1 MTLPIKRR
9 NLIIIIVVIVAAAV
23 VVGGIFGFNAYKKA
37 KEKEYFSNMS
47 DISYE
52 MLSSAAEA
60 ETAGGL
66 VVNVWHNA
74 IWENRDSKTNRYT
87 MKNGKF
93 VDDFNDALSALYTDK
108 DFAKNIAEI
117 KADQAEIDDLM
128 QKLKNPPK
136 KYQSAYNALKEY
148 YDDYTKF
155 ANLVINPSGSLQ
167 TFSANF
173 NAYDTQVLNSYN
185 EMKFYLE

>member
-60 ETAGGL
+60 ETAA
-66 VVNVWHNA
+66 VP
-74 IWENRDSKTNRYT
+74 
-87 MKNGKF
+87 
-93 VDDFNDALSALYTDK
+93 DK
-108 DFAKNIAEI
+108 IA
-117 KADQAEIDDLM
+117 AA
-128 QKLKNPPK
+128 
-136 KYQSAYNALKEY
+136 AA
-148 YDDYTKF
+148 
-155 ANLVINPSGSLQ
+155 AVINLFISMLP
-167 TFSANF
+167 FPVF
-173 NAYDTQVLNSYN
+173 
-185 EMKFYLE
+185 